1 MVRLQEEIDLR
12 RLALE
17 QEATEATEAI
27 SESASQKEEAEM
39 IEQLRVKAELERNK
53 KLEAQNAH
61 YEAQQR

>member
-17 QEATEATEAI
+17 QEATEAI
-27 SESASQKEEAEM
+27 FESASQKEEAEM